1 MSKKLTPDEAARAGF
16 EKKQKLIQEKA
27 AAAKKKAPKP
37 VGRKKK

>member
-27 AAAKKKAPKP
+27 AAKKKAPKP